1 LPPEYCDQRIWE
13 EKVNRILDFEKL
25 REEKVRFFEDHHTI
39 VLATSRDER
48 VTARTVSY
56 AAEGLDFYILSWD
69 HHEKIL
75 QIKENPNVA
84 LARDNISI
92 KGVAEILGKP
102 LDEKSRV
109 GAEVIKKKRPKEF
122 DIFSRIPGMIV
133 VRVTPKY
140 IKSWV
145 RIDSKFFIEHLDLEK
160 KQAYLQKPED

>member
-1 LPPEYCDQRIWE
+1 MH
-13 EKVNRILDFEKL
+13 FEKL

-39 VLATSRDER
+39 VLATSSDDK
-48 VTARTVSY
+48 VAARTVSY
-56 AAEGLDFYILSWD
+56 ATQGLDFYILSWD

-75 QIKENPNVA
+75 QIRENPNVA

-102 LDEKSRV
+102 LDEKSRK
-109 GAEVIKKKRPKEF
+109 GAEIIKKKRPKEF
-122 DIFSRIPGMIV
+122 EIFSHIPGMIV
-133 VRVTPKY
+133 IKVTPTY

-145 RIDSKFFIEHLDLEK
+145 RIDNKFFIEHLDLEK